1 MTSLTRI
8 VFLDRETL
16 SDSVAL
22 PQVPFKHELQVYGRT
37 APDQVAERIAD
48 AEIVISNK
56 VALRREHLQAAPNLK
71 MIALAAT
78 GSDNID
84 LDAARERQIVV
95 SNIRDYAVRSVPEH
109 VFALIF
115 ALRRNICAYRQSVK
129 EGRWQE
135 AQQFCYFDYP
145 IRDLAGS
152 TLGLIGSGSLGQ
164 AVATIGR
171 ALGMKVIFAQR
182 RGQTI
187 VSNADD
193 RLPFEQ
199 VLEQADILSLHC
211 PLTAE
216 TQNMLGMAE
225 FERMAPRRPLLINTA
240 RGGLIDN
247 QALEH
252 ALRQG
257 WLGGAGIDVCTPE
270 PPPADHILMR
280 LLDLPNYIL
289 TPHIGWAS
297 QEAMQAL
304 ANQLIENIAAFHRG
318 EARHTL

>member
-84 LDAARERQIVV
+84 LDAAHERQIVV

-152 TLGLIGSGSLGQ
+152 TLGLVGSGSLGQ
-164 AVATIGR
+164 AVATMGR

>member
-164 AVATIGR
+164 AVATMGR
-171 ALGMKVIFAQR
+171 ALGMKVSFAQR

>member
-164 AVATIGR
+164 AVATMGR

-225 FERMAPRRPLLINTA
+225 LERMAPRRPLLINTA

>member
-152 TLGLIGSGSLGQ
+152 TLGLVGSGSLGQ
-164 AVATIGR
+164 AVATMGR

-187 VSNADD
+187 VSNVDD

>member
-16 SDSVAL
+16 SDSVEL
-22 PQVPFKHELQVYGRT
+22 PQVPFKHELQAYGRT

-48 AEIVISNK
+48 ADIVISNK

-84 LDAARERQIVV
+84 LDAARERGIVV

-164 AVATIGR
+164 AVATMGR

-199 VLEQADILSLHC
+199 VLEQADVLSLHC

-304 ANQLIENIAAFHRG
+304 ANQLIENIVAFHRG
-318 EARHTL
+318 QARHTL

>member
-16 SDSVAL
+16 SDSVEL

-152 TLGLIGSGSLGQ
+152 TLGLVGSGSLGQ
-164 AVATIGR
+164 AVATMGR

>member
-164 AVATIGR
+164 AVASMGR

-280 LLDLPNYIL
+280 LLDVPNYIL

>member
-16 SDSVAL
+16 SDSVEL

-48 AEIVISNK
+48 ADIVISNK

-84 LDAARERQIVV
+84 LDAARERGIVV

-164 AVATIGR
+164 AVATMGR

-199 VLEQADILSLHC
+199 VLEQADVLSLHC

-280 LLDLPNYIL
+280 LLDSPNYIL

-304 ANQLIENIAAFHRG
+304 ANQLIENIVAFHRG
-318 EARHTL
+318 QARHTL

>member
-16 SDSVAL
+16 SDSVQL

-48 AEIVISNK
+48 ADIVISNK

-84 LDAARERQIVV
+84 LDAAREHQIVV

-164 AVATIGR
+164 AVATMGR

>member
-78 GSDNID
+78 GSENID

-152 TLGLIGSGSLGQ
+152 TLGLVGSGSLGQ
-164 AVATIGR
+164 AVATMGR

>member
-152 TLGLIGSGSLGQ
+152 TLGLVGSGSLGQ
-164 AVATIGR
+164 AVASMGR

>member
-16 SDSVAL
+16 SDSVQL

-48 AEIVISNK
+48 ADIVISNK
-56 VALRREHLQAAPNLK
+56 VALRRGHLQAAPNLK

-84 LDAARERQIVV
+84 LDAAREHQIVV

-109 VFALIF
+109 VFALVF

-164 AVATIGR
+164 AVATMGR

-225 FERMAPRRPLLINTA
+225 FKRMAPRRPLLINTA

>member
-16 SDSVAL
+16 SDSVEL

-48 AEIVISNK
+48 ADIVISNK
-56 VALRREHLQAAPNLK
+56 MALRREHLQAAPNLK

-84 LDAARERQIVV
+84 LDAARERGIVV

-164 AVATIGR
+164 AVATMGR

-199 VLEQADILSLHC
+199 VLEQADVLSLHC

-304 ANQLIENIAAFHRG
+304 ANQLIENIVAFHRG
-318 EARHTL
+318 QARHTL

>member
-16 SDSVAL
+16 SDSVQL

-48 AEIVISNK
+48 ADIVISNK

-84 LDAARERQIVV
+84 LDAAREHQIVV

-109 VFALIF
+109 VFALVF

-164 AVATIGR
+164 AVATMGR

-182 RGQTI
+182 RGQTL

-193 RLPFEQ
+193 RVPFEQ

>member
-16 SDSVAL
+16 SDSVEL

-48 AEIVISNK
+48 ADIVISNK

-84 LDAARERQIVV
+84 LDAARERGIVV

-109 VFALIF
+109 VFTLIF

-164 AVATIGR
+164 AVATMGR

-199 VLEQADILSLHC
+199 VLEQADVLSLHC

-318 EARHTL
+318 QARHTL

>member
-16 SDSVAL
+16 SDSVQL

-48 AEIVISNK
+48 ADIVISNK

-84 LDAARERQIVV
+84 LDAAREHQIVV

-109 VFALIF
+109 VFALVF

-164 AVATIGR
+164 AVATMGR

-304 ANQLIENIAAFHRG
+304 ANQLIDNIVAFHRG
-318 EARHTL
+318 QARHTL

>member
-129 EGRWQE
+129 DGRWQE
-135 AQQFCYFDYP
+135 AQPFCYFDYP

-152 TLGLIGSGSLGQ
+152 TLGVIGSGSLGQ
-164 AVATIGR
+164 AVATMGR

-257 WLGGAGIDVCTPE
+257 WLGGAGLDVCTPE

>member
-164 AVATIGR
+164 AVATMGR

-216 TQNMLGMAE
+216 TQNMLGMDE

-304 ANQLIENIAAFHRG
+304 AKQLIENIAAFHRG

>member
-109 VFALIF
+109 VFALLF

-152 TLGLIGSGSLGQ
+152 TLGLVGSGSLGQ
-164 AVATIGR
+164 AVATMGR
-171 ALGMKVIFAQR
+171 ALGMEVIFAQR

>member
-16 SDSVAL
+16 SDSVQL
-22 PQVPFKHELQVYGRT
+22 PQVPFKHELKVYGRT

-48 AEIVISNK
+48 ADIVISNK

-84 LDAARERQIVV
+84 LEAAREHQIVV

-109 VFALIF
+109 VFALVF

-164 AVATIGR
+164 AVATMGR

-304 ANQLIENIAAFHRG
+304 ANQLIENIVAFHRG
-318 EARHTL
+318 QARHTL

>member
-56 VALRREHLQAAPNLK
+56 VALRRGHLQAAPNLK

-164 AVATIGR
+164 AVATMGR

-199 VLEQADILSLHC
+199 VLEQADVLSLHC

-318 EARHTL
+318 QARHTM

>member
-129 EGRWQE
+129 DGRWQE

-164 AVATIGR
+164 AVATMGR

>member
-16 SDSVAL
+16 SDSVEL

-48 AEIVISNK
+48 ADIVISNK

-84 LDAARERQIVV
+84 LDAARERGIVV

-164 AVATIGR
+164 AVATMGR
-171 ALGMKVIFAQR
+171 ALGMTVIFAQR

-199 VLEQADILSLHC
+199 VLEQADVLSLHC

-318 EARHTL
+318 QARHTL

>member
-16 SDSVAL
+16 SDSVEL

-48 AEIVISNK
+48 ADIVISNK

-84 LDAARERQIVV
+84 LDAARERGIVV

-164 AVATIGR
+164 AVATMGR

-199 VLEQADILSLHC
+199 VLEQADVLSLHC

-240 RGGLIDN
+240 RGGLTDD

-304 ANQLIENIAAFHRG
+304 ANQLIENIVAFHRG
-318 EARHTL
+318 QARHTL

>member
-164 AVATIGR
+164 AVATMGR

>member
-1 MTSLTRI
+1 M
-8 VFLDRETL
+8 
-16 SDSVAL
+16 
-22 PQVPFKHELQVYGRT
+22 
-37 APDQVAERIAD
+37 
-48 AEIVISNK
+48 
-56 VALRREHLQAAPNLK
+56 
-71 MIALAAT
+71 
-78 GSDNID
+78 
-84 LDAARERQIVV
+84 
-95 SNIRDYAVRSVPEH
+95 
-109 VFALIF
+109 
-115 ALRRNICAYRQSVK
+115 
-129 EGRWQE
+129 
-135 AQQFCYFDYP
+135 
-145 IRDLAGS
+145 
-152 TLGLIGSGSLGQ
+152 
-164 AVATIGR
+164 GR

-199 VLEQADILSLHC
+199 VLEQADVLSLHC

-304 ANQLIENIAAFHRG
+304 ANQLIENIVAFHRG
-318 EARHTL
+318 QARHTL

>member
-164 AVATIGR
+164 AVASMGR

-225 FERMAPRRPLLINTA
+225 LERMAPRRPLLINTA

>member
-16 SDSVAL
+16 SDSVEL

-48 AEIVISNK
+48 ADIVISNK

-84 LDAARERQIVV
+84 LDAARERGIVV

-164 AVATIGR
+164 AVATMGR

-199 VLEQADILSLHC
+199 VLEQADVLSLHC

-225 FERMAPRRPLLINTA
+225 FERMAERRPLLINTA

-304 ANQLIENIAAFHRG
+304 ANQLIENIVAFHRG
-318 EARHTL
+318 QARHTL

>member
-22 PQVPFKHELQVYGRT
+22 PQGPLKHELQVYGRT

-164 AVATIGR
+164 AVASMGR

-280 LLDLPNYIL
+280 LLDVPNYIL